1 MDLKLLAEAVIRGDA
16 KECARLTRDGLDE
29 GLPPE
34 RLLREGLTA
43 GLAVIG
49 AQFKANEIY
58 VPEVLVAARAM
69 KAGMAVLRPRLAETG
84 ARSLGTVVAG
94 TVKGDLHD
102 IGKSIVCMMLEGAG
116 FQVIDLGTNVTPEQF
131 IRAVREHDARLV
143 GMSSLLTTTMLNM
156 AGTIEALKAAGVRER
171 VRVMVGGA
179 PVTQEFAEQI
189 GADAYAENAAAAV
202 EKARE
207 LLAADGVFE
216 KGS

>member
-1 MDLKLLAEAVIRGDA
+1 MVDLKMLADAVIRGDA
-16 KECARLTRDGLDE
+16 KESARLAREGLDE
-29 GLPPE
+29 GLSAK
-34 RLLREGLTA
+34 LLLHEGLMA

-84 ARSLGTVVAG
+84 ARPLGTVVAG
-94 TVKGDLHD
+94 TIKGDLHD

-116 FQVIDLGTNVTPEQF
+116 FQVIDLGNNVAPERF
-131 IRAVREHDARLV
+131 IQAVREHDAQLV

-156 AGTIEALKAAGVRER
+156 GATIEGLKTAGVRGR

-179 PVTQEFAEQI
+179 PVTQEFADQI
-189 GADAYAENAAAAV
+189 GADGYAENAGAAV

-207 LLAADGVFE
+207 LLAVG
-216 KGS
+216 